1 MNSIERKQKR
11 YERRS
16 EKRDEKRRS
25 AIRKFDNFDLLIA
38 PGNLYRAYR
47 KSKSGVS
54 WKESVQRYGSCWLRN
69 IVGTHNKLVNNE
81 PVQSGFVEFDIHERG
96 KARHIKSVH
105 ISERVVQKC
114 LCDQV
119 LVPVL
124 SRSLVYDNGA
134 SLRNKGVHFSLRRLK
149 AHLARYY
156 RKNGFSNKGYVLSI
170 DFAKFFDSIRHDILL
185 EKVKRYIHD
194 QKAIDIIT
202 RFISVFGDNVS
213 LGLGSQISQIC
224 AVFYPNDIDHYIKEK
239 LGIKFYGRYMD
250 DMYLI
255 HKDRDYLKKCLKLI
269 AARCDR
275 IGLSVNT
282 KKTRITA
289 LGQGL
294 TFLKG
299 RYSLR
304 ESGKIVCLPCRESTL
319 RMARKLRKFKIII
332 ERGGRMAYRDIY
344 DSYQSWRNT
353 FMRRFDAY
361 FRIRKID
368 GLYNRLFI
376 YSN

>member
-1 MNSIERKQKR
+1 MERKQKR

-16 EKRDEKRRS
+16 QKRNEKRRN
-25 AIRKFDNFDLLIA
+25 AIRRFDNFELLLD
-38 PGNLYRAYR
+38 PDNLYRAYR
-47 KSKSGVS
+47 KSKLGVS

-69 IVGTHNKLVNNE
+69 IAGTRKKLANNE

-124 SRSLVYDNGA
+124 SRSLIYDNGA

-149 AHLARYY
+149 VHLARYY
-156 RKNGFSNKGYVLSI
+156 RKNGFSNEGYVLSI
-170 DFAKFFDSIRHDILL
+170 DFSKFFDSIRHDLL
-185 EKVKRYIHD
+185 LGRIGKYIKD
-194 QKAIDIIT
+194 GRLFKCVE
-202 RFISVFGDNVS
+202 RFVTIFGDNVS

-224 AVFYPNDIDHYIKEK
+224 AIFYPSGIDHYIKEK

-255 HKDRDYLKKCLKLI
+255 HKDKDYLQKCLKLI
-269 AARCDR
+269 VAQCAR

-282 KKTRITA
+282 RKTRITA

-294 TFLKG
+294 VFLKG

-304 ESGKIVCLPCRESTL
+304 ESGKIVCLPCRDST
-319 RMARKLRKFKIII
+319 ARVAGKLKKF
-332 ERGGRMAYRDIY
+332 RSVMNSGGRIGLKDIG
-344 DSYQSWRNT
+344 DSYRSWRNT
-353 FMRRFDAY
+353 FMRRFAAY
-361 FRIRKID
+361 YRVRKMD
-368 GLYNRLFI
+368 SLYMDCTPLGRQD
-376 YSN
+376 